1 MICKIDIGSV
11 FLSINAQCLLA
22 YDDFGTGVQ
31 NTIGLGNISVYRYCD
46 LRLYSISFYTLD
58 IVIRHRC

>member
-31 NTIGLGNISVYRYCD
+31 NAIGLGNISVYRYCD
-46 LRLYSISFYTLD
+46 LRLYSISF
-58 IVIRHRC
+58 